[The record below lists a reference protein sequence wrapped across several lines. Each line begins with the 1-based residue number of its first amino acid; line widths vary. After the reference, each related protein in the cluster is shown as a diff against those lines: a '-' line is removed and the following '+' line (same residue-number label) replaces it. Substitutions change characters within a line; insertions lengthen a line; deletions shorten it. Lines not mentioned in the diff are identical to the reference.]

1 MDLYTINYIK
11 NNPMLYQ
18 YLREHSYWYKRLNR
32 GRESLKDVEE
42 EMKKQY
48 KLTPQ
53 DKIEKLSRSI
63 EMISTFVDVLK

>member
-1 MDLYTINYIK
+1 
-11 NNPMLYQ
+11 MLYQ